1 MPAIVCADASER
13 GAPAEPAKASLFFEI
28 SAEWGTLVW
37 TGVGRQEIAM
47 YIDPA
52 AGSLILQLVAAG
64 FFAALA
70 SIKRVRES
78 VRRLFQT
85 LFGRTKK

>member
-1 MPAIVCADASER
+1 VVDEAFV
-13 GAPAEPAKASLFFEI
+13 
-28 SAEWGTLVW
+28 
-37 TGVGRQEIAM
+37 

-70 SIKRVRES
+70 SMKRVREAAG
-78 VRRLFQT
+78 RLFRAV
-85 LFGRTKK
+85 LRRNKK

>member
-1 MPAIVCADASER
+1 M
-13 GAPAEPAKASLFFEI
+13 
-28 SAEWGTLVW
+28 TLSFKEGLV
-37 TGVGRQEIAM
+37 

-70 SIKRVRES
+70 STRKVRDAA
-78 VRRLFQT
+78 RRLFRAVM
-85 LFGRTKK
+85 GRNKK

>member
-1 MPAIVCADASER
+1 
-13 GAPAEPAKASLFFEI
+13 
-28 SAEWGTLVW
+28 
-37 TGVGRQEIAM
+37 M

-78 VRRLFQT
+78 VRRRFQT